1 MTQNT
6 PPAYVAP
13 QPLSQSDE
21 RLWATLIHVG
31 GIIISFISPLIGYLV
46 LKDRSTFV
54 REHSRTALNFQI
66 TMVAAQVANFI
77 LGIILSIVT
86 FGLWAIVQT
95 LISVAIWVVVVIFS
109 IIAAM
114 AANKGEMYRYPL
126 AIQFIKQ

>member
-31 GIIISFISPLIGYLV
+31 GILIGFISPLIGYLV
-46 LKDRSTFV
+46 LKDRSSFV
-54 REHSRTALNFQI
+54 REHSKTALNFQI
-66 TMVAAQVANFI
+66 TMAIAQVANFI
-77 LGIILSIVT
+77 IGFILSIVT
-86 FGLWAIVQT
+86 LGLWGFVQI
-95 LISVAIWVVVVIFS
+95 LISLAIWVVVVVFS

-114 AANKGEMYRYPL
+114 AANKGELYRYPL
-126 AIQFIKQ
+126 SIPFVK

>member
-31 GIIISFISPLIGYLV
+31 GILIGFISPLIGYLV

-54 REHSRTALNFQI
+54 REHSATALNFQI
-66 TMVAAQVANFI
+66 TMAIAHLANII
-77 LGIILSIVT
+77 LGTILAVVT
-86 FGLWAIVQT
+86 LGLWLPIQW
-95 LISVAIWVVVVIFS
+95 LIALAIWVVTVVFS
-109 IIAAM
+109 IIAAI
-114 AANKGEMYRYPL
+114 AANKGELYRYPL
-126 AIQFIKQ
+126 SIRFVK